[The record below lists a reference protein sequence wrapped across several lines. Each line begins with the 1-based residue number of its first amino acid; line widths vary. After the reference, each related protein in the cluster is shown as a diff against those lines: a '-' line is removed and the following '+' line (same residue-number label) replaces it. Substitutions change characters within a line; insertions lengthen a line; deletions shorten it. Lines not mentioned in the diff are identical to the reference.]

1 MSEMIKAAEGFQYS
15 VNISYDLY
23 NDTKL
28 KNFIPTKMALDLIES
43 VLQSTNPNATNRARI
58 LIGAYGK
65 GKSHIVLAILAMLMQ
80 RPIELFKN
88 AEPKI
93 NSREHLKQVVENFY
107 KSKRKFLPVII
118 SGTYTSLTQ
127 AFLLALQ
134 QTLAQNDF
142 LDILPDTNYLSAV
155 KTIKKW
161 ETEYP
166 ATFEDFKGQIGISV
180 EQFISELEDFNIDV
194 YKQFEDIYPK
204 LTSGSVFNPFLGFDV
219 VELYESVA
227 KAIKAK
233 GYSGLYVVYD
243 EFSKYLE
250 SNIKTATVSD
260 TKMLQD
266 FAERCARNDDA
277 VQLHIMLISHKEIA
291 NYIDKLPK
299 EKVDGWRGISGRF
312 EHIHLNN
319 NFTQTY
325 EIIASTIE
333 KEPAK
338 WQKFLDFWQED
349 FTSIKETFKNH
360 EIFSDLDETS
370 VGKIIE
376 SCYPLHPVSTY
387 ILPRLSERIAQN
399 ERTLFTFLAADTTA
413 TLPSFL
419 KNYDDK
425 RFELITPDLMYDYFE
440 PLFRKEI
447 DSGSLHDTYILTSR
461 ILEKIHANI
470 LECKIV
476 KTISLI
482 YILEQFEK
490 LKPTVSEL
498 VRIYSASYSA
508 DEIKNAID
516 DLVHREFVVY
526 LRKSNSY
533 LKLKESSGIDI
544 LQAINDEVEKENK
557 KITLKE
563 ILNASNP
570 DKYMYPSRYND
581 EKEMTRFFAFEF
593 ISEDEITDDV
603 NWNLKH
609 ESVSADGII
618 YGVMPKSNETIEKVY
633 DQILE
638 TSTAQRDILFIIP
651 KQIDEDKEIDLRRF
665 NAVSELK
672 RNAADDLIL
681 KDEYEVVYDDL
692 KEVVNEFVSSYTHPE
707 RMQSCYIYN
716 GEKLNFSRK
725 SQLAEQLSKIS
736 NSLYP
741 NTPVINNEVINKNEI
756 TGQAF
761 NSRNKIISALLRND
775 LEHNLGL
782 LANGQDVSI
791 MRSTLVRTGILHDIA
806 NENVE
811 IRLQTNNNLLNRM
824 LSVIED
830 FIKESV
836 QASSNHSFKD
846 LYNALQGSGQGIGL
860 RKGLI
865 PIYIAAVFHNYKKQI
880 VIKQNNLQQPLSL
893 DTILQIDENPEDFTL
908 SAIDWNSDKE
918 NYVRALE
925 EVFADFV
932 VDAEKNINT
941 YEYVAKA
948 MVRWYLS
955 LPKYTKEIKRLYNDS
970 AIPKEN
976 AEFLKSLR
984 QNIGSQEL
992 LFEKLPAIF
1001 CKAVD
1006 NTELLSDIVQAKGFF
1021 EDIITNLNLYLQDE
1035 VKEILSNSD
1044 NRELLLKTSLTSV
1057 IQTWTDSLP
1066 LQIFEHLFS
1075 DGTNKFLV
1083 LCKNI
1088 TNNTQEFIEKLAKL
1102 ATGLRLED
1110 WDDKTVS
1117 EFLTNIT
1124 TYKNTAES
1132 FIPEEKQ
1139 NSTTNEADSS
1149 SSYQLQ
1155 FLDDDG
1161 KPVVRRFD
1169 KVEVGVRGKL
1179 LYNRITD
1186 AIDAMGLAVSEQE
1199 KRQVLMNILKELC

>member
-65 GKSHIVLAILAMLMQ
+65 GKSHIMLAILAMLMQ

-107 KSKRKFLPVII
+107 ESKRKFLPVII

-219 VELYESVA
+219 VKLYESVA

-250 SNIKTATVSD
+250 SNIKTASVSD

-333 KEPAK
+333 KEPVQ
-338 WQKFLDFWQED
+338 WQRFLDFWQED

-370 VGKIIE
+370 IGKIIE

-425 RFELITPDLMYDYFE
+425 RFELITPDLIYDYFE

-508 DEIKNAID
+508 DEIKTAID

-544 LQAINDEVEKENK
+544 LQAINDEVEKESK

-618 YGVMPKSNETIEKVY
+618 YGVMPKSNETIGSLRETV
-633 DQILE
+633 LE
-638 TSTAQRDILFIIP
+638 SSKSANNSLFIIP
-651 KQIDEDKEIDLRRF
+651 NRIDEDKEYDLRKF
-665 NAVSELK
+665 NAVKFLMKTAEE
-672 RNAADDLIL
+672 DPIL

-692 KEVVNEFVSSYTHPE
+692 KEVVNDFVCSY
-707 RMQSCYIYN
+707 
-716 GEKLNFSRK
+716 
-725 SQLAEQLSKIS
+725 S
-736 NSLYP
+736 NPAYA
-741 NTPVINNEVINKNEI
+741 KNDK
-756 TGQAF
+756 T
-761 NSRNKIISALLRND
+761 
-775 LEHNLGL
+775 
-782 LANGQDVSI
+782 
-791 MRSTLVRTGILHDIA
+791 
-806 NENVE
+806 
-811 IRLQTNNNLLNRM
+811 
-824 LSVIED
+824 
-830 FIKESV
+830 
-836 QASSNHSFKD
+836 
-846 LYNALQGSGQGIGL
+846 
-860 RKGLI
+860 
-865 PIYIAAVFHNYKKQI
+865 PIYIYI
-880 VIKQNNLQQPLSL
+880 V
-893 DTILQIDENPEDFTL
+893 
-908 SAIDWNSDKE
+908 
-918 NYVRALE
+918 
-925 EVFADFV
+925 
-932 VDAEKNINT
+932 
-941 YEYVAKA
+941 VA
-948 MVRWYLS
+948 
-955 LPKYTKEIKRLYNDS
+955 
-970 AIPKEN
+970 
-976 AEFLKSLR
+976 
-984 QNIGSQEL
+984 
-992 LFEKLPAIF
+992 
-1001 CKAVD
+1001 
-1006 NTELLSDIVQAKGFF
+1006 
-1021 EDIITNLNLYLQDE
+1021 
-1035 VKEILSNSD
+1035 
-1044 NRELLLKTSLTSV
+1044 
-1057 IQTWTDSLP
+1057 
-1066 LQIFEHLFS
+1066 
-1075 DGTNKFLV
+1075 
-1083 LCKNI
+1083 
-1088 TNNTQEFIEKLAKL
+1088 
-1102 ATGLRLED
+1102 
-1110 WDDKTVS
+1110 
-1117 EFLTNIT
+1117 
-1124 TYKNTAES
+1124 NTA
-1132 FIPEEKQ
+1132 
-1139 NSTTNEADSS
+1139 
-1149 SSYQLQ
+1149 LQ
-1155 FLDDDG
+1155 ENL
-1161 KPVVRRFD
+1161 
-1169 KVEVGVRGKL
+1169 
-1179 LYNRITD
+1179 I
-1186 AIDAMGLAVSEQE
+1186 
-1199 KRQVLMNILKELC
+1199 